1 MSRAAPLLLGAVLG
15 AAVVGPLVWFV
26 TDARIEADSEAAR
39 SAELEAAEARRAVHD
54 WERKWRAEWTR
65 AEGSRERVTQLERE
79 LQVAEGEIARLS
91 ASGGAAPDSSSAG
104 NMGGHSSD
112 PEPTAEEDPTT
123 WDERRLRR
131 EMELLSA
138 DAQRVRVNPRLP
150 LLIEAYR
157 GREEQGFALF
167 REIVSQPRMPA
178 GYHVA
183 VSAILE
189 GLDDERG
196 VDVLLASWDVER
208 DDRSRRAGLRALAAL
223 PGDRQVDAL
232 MAELAVEPAR
242 PRLRMTAMHGLAR
255 RLHPHALAAA
265 RGEVEEMRAPLRARA
280 IQTLLDTA
288 RDAGFPADDVRLPAF
303 EAALSTVQG
312 SGQAG
317 LVLTALEGFRS
328 PSSIPALRAFAGTD
342 GVDEELAVRAVK
354 LAESLESGE

>member
-1 MSRAAPLLLGAVLG
+1 
-15 AAVVGPLVWFV
+15 
-26 TDARIEADSEAAR
+26 
-39 SAELEAAEARRAVHD
+39 
-54 WERKWRAEWTR
+54 
-65 AEGSRERVTQLERE
+65 
-79 LQVAEGEIARLS
+79 
-91 ASGGAAPDSSSAG
+91 
-104 NMGGHSSD
+104 
-112 PEPTAEEDPTT
+112 
-123 WDERRLRR
+123 
-131 EMELLSA
+131 
-138 DAQRVRVNPRLP
+138 
-150 LLIEAYR
+150 
-157 GREEQGFALF
+157 
-167 REIVSQPRMPA
+167 
-178 GYHVA
+178 
-183 VSAILE
+183 
-189 GLDDERG
+189 
-196 VDVLLASWDVER
+196 
-208 DDRSRRAGLRALAAL
+208 
-223 PGDRQVDAL
+223 